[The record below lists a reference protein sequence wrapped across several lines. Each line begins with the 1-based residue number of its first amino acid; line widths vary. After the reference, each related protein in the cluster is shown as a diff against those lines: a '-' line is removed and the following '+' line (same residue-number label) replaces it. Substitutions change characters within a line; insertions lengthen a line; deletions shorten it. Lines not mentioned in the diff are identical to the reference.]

1 VAGQLPSPAPNVPD
15 AYTVPPAAFR
25 AVTTV
30 PGRGGKISIT
40 KASQLP
46 PPAAHDQNSWWQDL
60 EHRLGTGV
68 DFTLIPLPQY
78 TERTTAQI
86 AADNLPD
93 LLLISLLSAPA
104 QYRAVD
110 RVPSPISPAI
120 SAAMR

>member
-1 VAGQLPSPAPNVPD
+1 
-15 AYTVPPAAFR
+15 
-25 AVTTV
+25 
-30 PGRGGKISIT
+30 
-40 KASQLP
+40 
-46 PPAAHDQNSWWQDL
+46 L

-93 LLLISLLSAPA
+93 LLLISPLSAPA